1 MATTLPRL
9 QGRVKRLTTL
19 LRFVLRQW
27 SRAELHTGMPGI
39 VETYDAA
46 TRRARVLP
54 GLNALMADGSF
65 TPRPPIVNVP
75 VLWPSFGGITI
86 EAELTAG
93 AAYWLSFSERGLGLF
108 KQALAVSDFPP
119 ERFFDMGD
127 AVLHAGSRFL
137 PDTVIGPDPGDMT
150 IGDGTIQIKIT
161 ADTIEVAN
169 GDRRLL
175 IEGDGVRM
183 EYGGTGGPAVF
194 LTSTQVRLR
203 QGGAN
208 YMFTPAPTGGVFV
221 PVP

>member
-27 SRAELHTGMPGI
+27 SRTELHTGMPGI

-54 GLNALMADGSF
+54 GLNALMADRSF
-65 TPRPPIVNVP
+65 IARPPIVNVP
-75 VLWPSFGGITI
+75 VLFPSGGGYTMEFPI
-86 EAELTAG
+86 EPG

-108 KQALAVSDFPP
+108 KESLTVSDFPR
-119 ERFFDMGD
+119 ERFFDVGD

-150 IGDGTIQIKIT
+150 IGDGAIQIKIT

-169 GDRRLL
+169 GERRLL
-175 IEGDGVRM
+175 LEGDGVRM

-203 QGGAN
+203 QGGTN
-208 YMFTPAPTGGVFV
+208 YMFMPAPTGGVFV